1 MILKV
6 NGENVDIT
14 LESERT
20 VGDFL
25 KSFESEAA
33 KNQAT
38 TTGIRLDGKEI
49 PAEEIDGI
57 MEDELKDDTLIELDV
72 VSKPTVIESFHKCAS
87 SFEEIDSKLSE
98 ISVLLQSGRDRE
110 ASDTINSLATAMS
123 DFVHVARMSVLFP
136 ELYEQISIDGMN
148 LQAFFEEFSPILKDF
163 EGAMESKDSVTVGD
177 LSEYEISPRL
187 KNVIQ
192 ALQSL

>member
-1 MILKV
+1 MHLKV

-14 LESERT
+14 LDSEKT

-38 TTGIRLDGKEI
+38 TTKIKLNGKTI
-49 PAEEIDGI
+49 SAEDIDSI
-57 MEDELKDDTLIELDV
+57 LETELEPETLIELEV
-72 VSKPTVIESFHKCAS
+72 VSKPTVIDSFHQCAS
-87 SFEEIDSKLSE
+87 CFEEIDSKLPE
-98 ISVLLQSGRDRE
+98 ISVLLQSGKDRE
-110 ASDTINSLATAMS
+110 ASDIINSLATAMS
-123 DFVHVARMSVLFP
+123 DFVHIARMSVLFP
-136 ELYEQISIDGMN
+136 ELYGQITIDGNN
-148 LQAFFEEFSPILKDF
+148 LQSFFEEFSPILKDF
-163 EGAMESKDSVTVGD
+163 EQAMESKDSVTVGD

-192 ALQSL
+192 ALQTL

>member
-1 MILKV
+1 VHLKV

-14 LESERT
+14 LDSEKT

-38 TTGIRLDGKEI
+38 TTNIKLNGKTI
-49 PAEEIDGI
+49 PAEDIDSI
-57 MEDELKDDTLIELDV
+57 LETELEPETLIELEV
-72 VSKPTVIESFHKCAS
+72 VSKPTVIDSFHQCAS
-87 SFEEIDSKLSE
+87 CFEEIDSKLPE
-98 ISVLLQSGRDRE
+98 ISVLLQSGKDRE
-110 ASDTINSLATAMS
+110 ASDIINSLATAMS
-123 DFVHVARMSVLFP
+123 DFVHIARMSVLFP
-136 ELYEQISIDGMN
+136 ELYGQITINGNHLPS
-148 LQAFFEEFSPILKDF
+148 FFEEFSPILKDF
-163 EGAMESKDSVTVGD
+163 EQAMESKDSVTVGD

-192 ALQSL
+192 ALQTL

>member
-14 LESERT
+14 LDSEKT

-38 TTGIRLDGKEI
+38 TTGIKLNGKEI

-57 MEDELKDDTLIELDV
+57 MENELKDDTLNEQDV
-72 VSKPTVIESFHKCAS
+72 VSKPTVIESFHKCAA
-87 SFEEIDSKLSE
+87 SFEEIDSKLAE
-98 ISVLLQSGRDRE
+98 ISVLLQSGKDRD
-110 ASDTINSLATAMS
+110 ASDTINFLATAMS

-136 ELYEQISIDGMN
+136 ELYEQISIDGKN

-163 EGAMESKDSVTVGD
+163 EQAMESKDSVTVGD

>member
-14 LESERT
+14 LENERT

-38 TTGIRLDGKEI
+38 TTGIRLNGKEI

-57 MEDELKDDTLIELDV
+57 MENELKDDTLIELDV
-72 VSKPTVIESFHKCAS
+72 VSKPNVIESFHKCAS

-98 ISVLLQSGRDRE
+98 ISVLLQSGRDRD

-177 LSEYEISPRL
+177 LSEYEDRKS
-187 KNVIQ
+187 VV
-192 ALQSL
+192 

>member
-14 LESERT
+14 LENERT

-38 TTGIRLDGKEI
+38 TTGIRLNGKEI

-57 MEDELKDDTLIELDV
+57 MENELKDDTLIELDV
-72 VSKPTVIESFHKCAS
+72 VSKPNVIESFHKCAS

-98 ISVLLQSGRDRE
+98 ISVLLQSGRDRD

>member
-14 LESERT
+14 LENERT

-38 TTGIRLDGKEI
+38 TTGIRLNGKEI

-57 MEDELKDDTLIELDV
+57 MENELKDDTLIELDV
-72 VSKPTVIESFHKCAS
+72 VSKPNVIESFHKCAS

>member
-14 LESERT
+14 LENERT

-38 TTGIRLDGKEI
+38 TTGIRLNGKEI

-57 MEDELKDDTLIELDV
+57 MENELKDDTLIELDV

>member
-14 LESERT
+14 LDSEKT

-38 TTGIRLDGKEI
+38 TTGIKLNGKEI

-57 MEDELKDDTLIELDV
+57 MENELKDDTLIELDV
-72 VSKPTVIESFHKCAS
+72 VSKPTVIESFHKCAA
-87 SFEEIDSKLSE
+87 SFEEIDSKLAE
-98 ISVLLQSGRDRE
+98 ISVLLQSGKDRD
-110 ASDTINSLATAMS
+110 ASDTINFLATAMS

-136 ELYEQISIDGMN
+136 ELYEQISIDGKN

-163 EGAMESKDSVTVGD
+163 EQAMESKDSVTVGD

>member
-14 LESERT
+14 LENERT

-148 LQAFFEEFSPILKDF
+148 LQAFFEEFFPILKDF